1 MHTVRHAYEKGSLHK
16 YFLRPTSGAGYL
28 LYSLQQILLQGKHA
42 WEDAPSS
49 EGWYI
54 AGMDVA
60 GEDHVIPF
68 TFTRPSKSRLAYQL
82 LASFLSTRNSQS
94 GTMLC
99 TGLPYRRLHTPIFRK
114 EKTYA
119 TRTQKTSTGEY

>member
-1 MHTVRHAYEKGSLHK
+1 MHTVRHAYEKGSLPE
-16 YFLRPTSGAGYL
+16 YFL
-28 LYSLQQILLQGKHA
+28 
-42 WEDAPSS
+42 
-49 EGWYI
+49 
-54 AGMDVA
+54 
-60 GEDHVIPF
+60 
-68 TFTRPSKSRLAYQL
+68 RPSKSRLAYQL